1 MLHAGGAVAKTKD
14 KTKDL
19 MLDCARR
26 TLYVRGGEKVWDWK
40 AIKVSDLDPSV
51 SSPDI
56 RCAHCHGKVRLH
68 KRQVEQ
74 GPQDHVEHY
83 SRADSEGC
91 RAGHYFAGT
100 HRLSASPVV

>member
-1 MLHAGGAVAKTKD
+1 MA

-40 AIKVSDLDPSV
+40 PMKVSDLDPAASTH
-51 SSPDI
+51 DI
-56 RCAHCHGKVRLH
+56 RCAHCHGKLRLPKQLSDKSPH
-68 KRQVEQ
+68 N
-74 GPQDHVEHY
+74 HVEHF

>member
-1 MLHAGGAVAKTKD
+1 MA

-40 AIKVSDLDPSV
+40 PMKVSDLDAAV
-51 SSPDI
+51 SPHDI
-56 RCAHCHGKVRLH
+56 RCAHCYGKVRLP
-68 KRQVEQ
+68 KQQVGQ

-100 HRLSASPVV
+100 HRLSANPVV